1 MLNLSQVYSLP
12 CAGQL
17 VIDVRILL
25 HFVKRTRRNSL
36 HSLVLCVLETGTEL
50 NRKRGRGKYVI
61 KTETL
66 LHLRSLGFDWN
77 DISSMLLVSRWA
89 IKRRVHELVNQDFVS
104 YSNISDQ
111 KLDKIIKNIKHSHG
125 IAAGLSLSFVI

>member
-25 HFVKRTRRNSL
+25 HLVKRTRRNSL
-36 HSLVLCVLETGTEL
+36 HSLVLCVLETSTEL
-50 NRKRGRGKYVI
+50 NRKLGRRKYVI

-77 DISSMLLVSRWA
+77 DISSILLVSRWA
-89 IKRRVHELVNQDFVS
+89 IKRRVHELVIQDFVS
-104 YSNISDQ
+104 NSNISDQ
-111 KLDKIIKNIKHSHG
+111 KLDKIIKNIKHSHR
-125 IAAGLSLSFVI
+125 IAVG

>member
-25 HFVKRTRRNSL
+25 HLVKRTRRNSL

-111 KLDKIIKNIKHSHG
+111 KLDKIIKNIKYSHG
-125 IAAGLSLSFVI
+125 IAVG